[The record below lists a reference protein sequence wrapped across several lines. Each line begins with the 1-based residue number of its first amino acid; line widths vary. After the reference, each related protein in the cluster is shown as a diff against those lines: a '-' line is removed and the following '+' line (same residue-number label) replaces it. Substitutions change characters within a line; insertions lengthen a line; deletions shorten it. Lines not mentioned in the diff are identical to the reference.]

1 MPEVNPASVF
11 YPPQFPVQGR
21 LPGRPE
27 KVEENILIQCE
38 RERKYKDAACLAAG
52 YNVTPPCCKTLHVSL
67 FFDGTGNNLNNDLY
81 QSAIPHP
88 TNVARLFRASIGAGY
103 AGGTATNASIAKGL
117 MDRDGV
123 GNGQY
128 FKYYMPG
135 VGTPFPEVGDLDYS
149 TGGLAYARYGEERI
163 NWGLLMI
170 FDALRRT
177 LGEPRMGH
185 GALKDAVMKM
195 GTKWGSPSS
204 IGRSKRSK
212 VIREQV
218 ELLKNPLINALRKV
232 QGKSTLLGV
241 ELYIYGFSRGAATA
255 RAFVSWLNDLLSV
268 DPYFKLRVGSDSA
281 LSISVKYLGLFD
293 TVASVGVADLA
304 PGADGHMGWG
314 DETQRLPKSK
324 LVKRCLHIIA
334 SHEQRLSFP
343 SESIRY
349 EDGSYPGNSEE
360 VIYPGVHS
368 DQGGGYPPGD
378 QGKAVG
384 SSDRY
389 LLSQIALHDLYADA
403 FAHGA
408 PLKVPEDVLPPLLRG
423 ERWRAMNYDLT
434 QTFRVAS
441 TLVNRFNAWR
451 QVTLGL
457 PNAPQPLPA
466 KQAELYHAIKG
477 SMSLEAAL
485 RSQLAWITAWRID
498 RYAFLSLKGADFYR
512 EASDVHSEGGGRK
525 NAEIERNRKQ
535 GEIAARRENQKSG
548 SDGWPLPEP
557 GIPTFDP
564 DIGKSQLIEAANEFR
579 KTYQNLNNDPYILF
593 LNKMKYK
600 SPAALVTYLN
610 SATTRSERERM
621 RAAGRAKVSRLFPPP
636 EGQKNHFDEKTRGNV
651 DERLN
656 IMQPEGLLR
665 ALFDDHV
672 HDSRAWFLHSD
683 LNRSYW
689 RIPYIHVWIKLPVSM
704 GREPWGSYF
713 NERNVFFGN
722 LDRRGLGAKVDNEPR
737 FLVVGGNQ
745 HGADIVASDHSVT
758 PTQEDSGLVQAQ
770 KNIDSHWGEY
780 YARTHS
786 GDYASA

>member
-1 MPEVNPASVF
+1 MSKISPASVL

-21 LPGRPE
+21 LPSRPE

-52 YNVTPPCCKTLHVSL
+52 YNVAPPCCKTLHVSL

-81 QSAIPHP
+81 QSVVPHP
-88 TNVARLFRASIGAGY
+88 TNVARLFMASIGSGY
-103 AGGTATNASIAKGL
+103 AGGTAMNASIAKEL
-117 MDRDGV
+117 VDREGV
-123 GNGQY
+123 GNSQY
-128 FKYYMPG
+128 FKYYIPG

-149 TGGLAYARYGEERI
+149 TGGLAYASYGEERI

-170 FDALRRT
+170 FDALRRA
-177 LGEPRMGH
+177 LGEPKMGH
-185 GALKDAVMKM
+185 GSLKEAVMKM
-195 GTKWGSPSS
+195 GTIWGSAAS

-212 VIREQV
+212 VIREQL
-218 ELLKNPLINALRKV
+218 ELLKVPLVNAMRKG
-232 QGKSTLLGV
+232 QGKSALLGV

-255 RAFVSWLNDLLSV
+255 RAFVSWLNDILSA
-268 DPYFKLRVGSDSA
+268 DSYFKLRVSSDSA
-281 LSISVKYLGLFD
+281 LPISVKYLGLFD
-293 TVASVGVADLA
+293 TVASVGVADIA

-314 DETQRLPKSK
+314 DDTQRLPKSK
-324 LVKRCLHIIA
+324 LVKRCLHIVA

-349 EDGSYPGNSEE
+349 EDGSYPDNSDE

-384 SSDRY
+384 ANDRY

-403 FAHGA
+403 YAHGA
-408 PLKVPEDVLPPLLRG
+408 PLKVPEDVLPPLLRV
-423 ERWRAMNYDLT
+423 ERWRTMNYDLI
-434 QTFRVAS
+434 QVFRVDS

-451 QVTLGL
+451 LVTLGL

-466 KQAELYHAIKG
+466 KQAELYQGIRG
-477 SMSLEAAL
+477 GISLEAAL
-485 RSQLAWITAWRID
+485 RSQLTWITAWRID
-498 RYAFLSLKGADFYR
+498 RYAFLSLKETEFYR
-512 EASDVHSEGGGRK
+512 EASDAHSDEDRRK
-525 NAEIERNRKQ
+525 AAEIERNRKQ
-535 GEIAARRENQKSG
+535 FEVEVRRGSQKKGGE
-548 SDGWPLPEP
+548 GWPLPEP
-557 GIPTFDP
+557 GVPTFDP
-564 DIGKSQLIEAANEFR
+564 NIGKSQLIEAAIEFR
-579 KTYQNLNNDPYILF
+579 KIYQDLNDDPYIIF

-610 SATTRSERERM
+610 SATTRAERERM
-621 RAAGRAKVSRLFPPP
+621 RAAGRAKVCQLFPPP
-636 EGQKNHFDEKTRGNV
+636 EGQRNHFDERTRGNV

-656 IMQPEGLLR
+656 SIQPEGLLR

-689 RIPYIHVWIKLPVSM
+689 RIPYLHVWIKLPVSM

-722 LDRRGLGAKVDNEPR
+722 LDRRDVGALDNEPR
-737 FLVVGGNQ
+737 FLVAGGSQ
-745 HGADIVASDHSVT
+745 CDADADLVASDRFIAHAS
-758 PTQEDSGLVQAQ
+758 DDGSLLQAQ
-770 KNIDSHWGEY
+770 KNIDLHWEEY
-780 YARTHS
+780 AEAHG
-786 GDYASA
+786 GDGAVV

>member
-1 MPEVNPASVF
+1 MPKVSPAFVC

-21 LPGRPE
+21 LPSRPE

-38 RERKYKDAACLAAG
+38 QERKYKDAACLAAG

-88 TNVARLFRASIGAGY
+88 TNVVRLFRASIGAGY
-103 AGGTATNASIAKGL
+103 AGGTAINSAIAKEL
-117 MDRDGV
+117 MDREGI

-135 VGTPFPEVGDLDYS
+135 VGTPFPEIGDLDYS
-149 TGGLAYARYGEERI
+149 SGGLAYARYGEERI

-185 GALKDAVMKM
+185 GALKEAVMKM
-195 GTKWGSPSS
+195 GTAWGSPAS
-204 IGRSKRSK
+204 IGRSKRSN
-212 VIREQV
+212 VIREQL
-218 ELLKNPLINALRKV
+218 ELLKIPLINAMGKR

-255 RAFVSWLNDLLSV
+255 RAFLSWLNDLLSV
-268 DPYFKLRVGSDSA
+268 DPYFKLRVSGGLA
-281 LSISVKYLGLFD
+281 LPISVKYLGLFD
-293 TVASVGVADLA
+293 TVASVGVADIA

-314 DETQRLPKSK
+314 DETQRLPKGK
-324 LVKRCLHIIA
+324 LVKRCLHIVA

-349 EDGSYPGNSEE
+349 EDGSYPDNSDE

-384 SSDRY
+384 ANDRY

-408 PLKVPEDVLPPLLRG
+408 PLKVPEEVLPPLLRV
-423 ERWRAMNYDLT
+423 ERWRTMNYDLI
-434 QTFRVAS
+434 QVFRVDS

-466 KQAELYHAIKG
+466 KQAELYQGIRG
-477 SMSLEAAL
+477 SIALEAAL
-485 RSQLAWITAWRID
+485 RSQLTWITAWRID
-498 RYAFLSLKGADFYR
+498 RYAFLSLKEADFYR
-512 EASDVHSEGGGRK
+512 EASDAHSDEDRRK
-525 NAEIERNRKQ
+525 TAEIERNRKQ
-535 GEIAARRENQKSG
+535 GEIEARRESQKKG
-548 SDGWPLPEP
+548 GGGWPLPEP
-557 GIPTFDP
+557 GVPTFDP
-564 DIGKSQLIEAANEFR
+564 DIAKNQLIEAAIEFR
-579 KTYQNLNNDPYILF
+579 KIYQNLNDDPYIVF
-593 LNKMKYK
+593 LNKMKSK
-600 SPAALVTYLN
+600 SPVALVTYLN
-610 SATTRSERERM
+610 SATTRTERERM

-636 EGQKNHFDEKTRGNV
+636 EGQRNHLDEKTRGNV
-651 DERLN
+651 DERIN
-656 IMQPEGLLR
+656 SMQPEGLLR

-689 RIPYIHVWIKLPVSM
+689 RIPYIHVWIKLPISI

-722 LDRRGLGAKVDNEPR
+722 LDRRNLGALVDNEPR
-737 FLVVGGNQ
+737 FLVVGETQ
-745 HGADIVASDHSVT
+745 HGADLVASDNSVT
-758 PTQEDSGLVQAQ
+758 PTRDDSGLVQAQ
-770 KNIDSHWGEY
+770 KNIDSHWGAY
-780 YARTHS
+780 YAEAHR
-786 GDYASA
+786 GDCATA